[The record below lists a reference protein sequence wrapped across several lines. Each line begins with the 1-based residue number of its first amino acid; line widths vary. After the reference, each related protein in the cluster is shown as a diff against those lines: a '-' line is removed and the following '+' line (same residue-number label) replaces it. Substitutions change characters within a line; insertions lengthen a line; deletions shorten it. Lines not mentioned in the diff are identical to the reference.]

1 MQWSG
6 DRNAGFSR
14 ANPQQLYL
22 PAIIDPEYH
31 FGTVNVEAQ
40 QANPNSLLWWMKR
53 VIALRKRYHAF
64 GRGSIEFLYPDNRKV
79 LAFLRRFADED
90 ILVVANL
97 SRMVQ
102 YVDLD
107 LRAFRGSIPIEL
119 MGSTEFPAVGDHPF
133 FLTLGPHAFYWFSLE
148 PVEGRAP
155 VALHERQPRTIAA
168 TSLSDLLQ
176 GGAHATLERELRGYL
191 MRQRWFRGKARKLRG
206 TSIVE
211 VIPLTASPDD
221 PHLLLVRVDYV
232 DGDPETYV
240 LPVGLV
246 QSSEAGAQNLIS
258 GVQLR
263 GAPQSCCV
271 VDAADQPQFAHLLFE
286 LIRNKRRAVGEDGV
300 LQGASTGAFNELMQ
314 RADSLEPA
322 LVEREQSNTSI
333 AFGTT
338 FILKLYRKLEEG
350 VGLDL
355 EIGKFLTAN
364 GFPHSPAVAG
374 ALDYRHGEDVR
385 TVAVLHAYAGNE
397 GDAWQYTRDHVSEFF
412 ERASTFARP
421 AASVDTS
428 TSGLLRLSE
437 QPDAEARQMIGT
449 YIEDAVLIGRR
460 TAELHN
466 VLGSVADEPAFAP
479 EPFSGFY
486 QRSLYQTMRN
496 QTGRVLQLLERQ
508 AGSLQGETQE
518 AARQVLNAT
527 DEILQRL
534 RAIISQPLNAA
545 RIRCHGDYH
554 LGQLL
559 YTGKDFVVTDFE
571 GEPLHPLSERRM
583 KRTPLRDVAG
593 MLRSFH
599 YAAQAPLVVS
609 RERQS
614 LRHEDL
620 ELLQSWSR
628 FWYANVAAAFL
639 EGYLGAVDAR
649 LLPADHEQRRIIL
662 DCYLIEKAVYE
673 IGYELNN
680 RSAWLIVPVRGLL
693 DLLEAP

>member
-1 MQWSG
+1 
-6 DRNAGFSR
+6 
-14 ANPQQLYL
+14 
-22 PAIIDPEYH
+22 
-31 FGTVNVEAQ
+31 
-40 QANPNSLLWWMKR
+40 
-53 VIALRKRYHAF
+53 
-64 GRGSIEFLYPDNRKV
+64 
-79 LAFLRRFADED
+79 
-90 ILVVANL
+90 
-97 SRMVQ
+97 
-102 YVDLD
+102 
-107 LRAFRGSIPIEL
+107 
-119 MGSTEFPAVGDHPF
+119 VGDHPF

-148 PVEGRAP
+148 PAEGRSP
-155 VALHERQPRTIAA
+155 VALRERQPRTIAA

-176 GGAHATLERELRGYL
+176 GGPHATLERELRDYL
-191 MRQRWFRGKARKLRG
+191 LRQRWFRGKARKLRA

-211 VIPLTASPDD
+211 VIPLTTSPDD

-232 DGDPETYV
+232 DGEPETYV
-240 LPVGLV
+240 LPIGLV
-246 QSSEAGAQNLIS
+246 ESTEATSQHLIC

-263 GAPQSCCV
+263 GASRATCV
-271 VDAADQPQFAHLLFE
+271 IDAAGLPQFGHLLFE
-286 LIRNKRRAVGEDGV
+286 LIRNKRRAAGEEGV
-300 LQGASTGAFNELMQ
+300 LQGASTGAFQELMQ
-314 RADSLEPA
+314 KANSLKPA

-338 FILKLYRKLEEG
+338 YILKLYRKLEEG

-355 EIGKFLTAN
+355 EIGKFLTAH

-374 ALDYRHGEDVR
+374 ALDYRREDDIR
-385 TVAVLHAYAGNE
+385 TVAVLHAFARNE

-421 AASVDTS
+421 ATAVDTS
-428 TSGLLRLSE
+428 TSGLLRLAE
-437 QPDAEARQMIGT
+437 QPDAEARQLIGT

-466 VLGSVADEPAFAP
+466 VLGSAADDPAFAP

-496 QTGRVLQLLERQ
+496 LSGRVLQLLERQ
-508 AGSLQGETQE
+508 AGTLQGESQD
-518 AARQVLNAT
+518 AARAVLESS
-527 DEILQRL
+527 DHVLQRL
-534 RAIISQPLNAA
+534 RAIISQPLNGL

-599 YAAQAPLVVS
+599 YAAQAPLVIS
-609 RERQS
+609 RERQA
-614 LRHEDL
+614 LREEDL

-639 EGYLGAVDAR
+639 EGHLQAVDPR
-649 LLPADHEQRRIIL
+649 LLPVESEQRRIIL
-662 DCYLIEKAVYE
+662 DCYLIEKAIYE

-680 RSAWLIVPVRGLL
+680 RSEWLIVPLRGLL
-693 DLLEAP
+693 DLVEAP